1 MTENI
6 FKEMRNIKSTSKELR
21 EFGLL
26 VGGIL
31 VLIAAFGL
39 YHHRPW
45 APAVIIIGAALVVLG
60 VVFPKLLLPAH
71 KVWMSIAVVLGAVM
85 SRVVLTL
92 LFYLVLTP
100 VSLLARAT
108 GKRFLELGF
117 KEDSASYWVNRGQEG
132 QEGQTGQSGQDGQTP
147 SDSERQF

>member
-6 FKEMRNIKSTSKELR
+6 FKEMRNIKSTKKELR

-31 VLIAAFGL
+31 VLIASFGL

-45 APAVIIIGAALVVLG
+45 APAVITIGAVLIVSGALL
-60 VVFPKLLLPAH
+60 PKVLLPAH
-71 KVWMSIAVVLGAVM
+71 KAWMSLAIVMGAVM

-92 LFYLVLTP
+92 VFYLVLTP
-100 VSLLARAT
+100 VALLARAT
-108 GKRFLELGF
+108 GKRFLKLGF
-117 KEDSASYWVNRGQEG
+117 KEDRASYWEHRET
-132 QEGQTGQSGQDGQTP
+132 EDQTP
-147 SDSERQF
+147 DDSERQF

>member
-6 FKEMRNIKSTSKELR
+6 FREMRNIKSTKKELR

-26 VGGIL
+26 VGGIF

-39 YHHRPW
+39 YHQRPW
-45 APAVIIIGAALVVLG
+45 APAVLVVGAVLVISG
-60 VVFPKLLLPAH
+60 ALLPKLLLPAH

-85 SRVVLTL
+85 SRVVLTV
-92 LFYLVLTP
+92 LFFLVLTP

-117 KEDSASYWVNRGQEG
+117 KEDRTSYWVKRGQEG
-132 QEGQTGQSGQDGQTP
+132 QAP